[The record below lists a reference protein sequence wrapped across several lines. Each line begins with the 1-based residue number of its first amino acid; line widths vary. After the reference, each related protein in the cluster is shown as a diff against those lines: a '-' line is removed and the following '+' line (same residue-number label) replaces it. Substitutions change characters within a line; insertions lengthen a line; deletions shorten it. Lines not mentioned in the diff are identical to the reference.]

1 MKNPVQSTI
10 YLRNIEDSEISE
22 IIDDLNPNKSSDISP
37 RVLKIFKHDLSP
49 VLATLLNNCMLAGVF
64 PDVLKIAR
72 VIPLYK
78 SGDINDI
85 TNYRPI
91 SLLPIISKIFEKLI
105 HKRFV
110 SFFDKNDV
118 LYHKQ
123 FGFRKQHST
132 INALNTAV
140 TQVVNGLNNKKSVIG
155 VFLDFSKA
163 FDTVKH
169 DILIDKL
176 NHYGI
181 RGKALEILSSYLTNR
196 FQYVSIDNNLSST
209 LLPITSGVPQGSV
222 LGPLLFLIYIN
233 DLIYSQ
239 CTCDTN
245 KCTSNCADLA
255 SFILFADDTNLFVEG
270 DNTTEVINKT
280 NLILS
285 KIKKYLEA
293 NYLHINISKS
303 KFIHFV
309 SPRSNAKLNSSFS
322 IKFNNNSLNQVSEIK
337 FLGVII
343 DEKLKWKKHISTL
356 TSKISRITGSL
367 HSIKRIIPTS
377 MKTSVY
383 NALVNSHLTYAIS
396 VWGADPTG
404 NKLQS
409 LPI

>member
-1 MKNPVQSTI
+1 MYVGW
-10 YLRNIEDSEISE
+10 Y
-22 IIDDLNPNKSSDISP
+22 
-37 RVLKIFKHDLSP
+37 
-49 VLATLLNNCMLAGVF
+49 F

-110 SFFDKNDV
+110 NFLDKHNV

-140 TQVVNGLNNKKSVIG
+140 TQVVNALNNKKSVIG

-169 DILIDKL
+169 DILLDKL

-181 RGKALEILSSYLTNR
+181 RGKALELLTSYLTNR
-196 FQYVSIDNNLSST
+196 FQYVSIDKNQSSK

-222 LGPLLFLIYIN
+222 LGPLLFLLYIN

-239 CTCDTN
+239 CICSTT
-245 KCTSNCADLA
+245 KCISNCTDIA

-270 DNTTEVINKT
+270 DNITEVINKT

-285 KIKKYLEA
+285 RIKQYLEA

-303 KFIHFV
+303 KFIHFIP
-309 SPRSNAKLNSSFS
+309 PRSNAKLNNTFS
-322 IKFNNNSLNQVSEIK
+322 INFNKNSLTQVSEIK

-343 DEKLKWKKHISTL
+343 DEKLNWKRHIYQ
-356 TSKISRITGSL
+356 
-367 HSIKRIIPTS
+367 H
-377 MKTSVY
+377 
-383 NALVNSHLTYAIS
+383 
-396 VWGADPTG
+396 
-404 NKLQS
+404 
-409 LPI
+409 